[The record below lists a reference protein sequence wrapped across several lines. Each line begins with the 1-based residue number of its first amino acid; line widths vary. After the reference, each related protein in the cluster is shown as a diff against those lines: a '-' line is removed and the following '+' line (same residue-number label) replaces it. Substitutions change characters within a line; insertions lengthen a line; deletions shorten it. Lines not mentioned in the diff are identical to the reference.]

1 LNDIKEHKSSKVA
14 KGGHVKQWSAALQL
28 MIVGFYVPLS
38 LLIPTGFG
46 FLLDRKASHEFPLYA
61 LIGLGVGTVI
71 MVYGVYRMV
80 RPFIRESKQQGKENQ
95 LGRPIMTTIGVL
107 TGKRKKDK
115 EEG

>member
-1 LNDIKEHKSSKVA
+1 
-14 KGGHVKQWSAALQL
+14 VKQWSAALQL
-28 MIVGFYVPLS
+28 LTVGFYVPLS

-46 FLLDRKASHEFPLYA
+46 FWLDRKASNGFPLYT

-80 RPFIRESKQQGKENQ
+80 RPFLRESEQEGKEDQ
-95 LGRPIMTTIGVL
+95 VSRPKTSTIGL
-107 TGKRKKDK
+107 LMRKQKKDK

>member
-1 LNDIKEHKSSKVA
+1 MKRRL
-14 KGGHVKQWSAALQL
+14 AALQL
-28 MIVGFYVPLS
+28 LTVGFYVPLS

-46 FLLDRKASHEFPLYA
+46 FWLDRKGSHEFPLYT

-80 RPFIRESKQQGKENQ
+80 QPFLRESEQEGKEDQ
-95 LGRPIMTTIGVL
+95 VSRPKMSTISFL
-107 TGKRKKDK
+107 TRKQKKDK